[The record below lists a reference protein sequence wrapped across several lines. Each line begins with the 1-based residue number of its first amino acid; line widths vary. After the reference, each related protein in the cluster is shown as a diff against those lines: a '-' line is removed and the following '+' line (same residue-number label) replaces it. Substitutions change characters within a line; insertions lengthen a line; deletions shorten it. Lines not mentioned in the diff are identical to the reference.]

1 MNLAARD
8 NGKLL
13 AACVVGIAIVG
24 TVIAA
29 SPVVVKAQAVKKR
42 AITFHDLISMRRLSD
57 PQISPDGKWVAY
69 TVATPNLETN
79 HTSRDI
85 WVVSVASGEP
95 RQLTHGGS
103 DTRARWSPD
112 GQNLAFI
119 SARAEGNQQVFRIAL
134 KNGESNRVTSLST
147 GADNEIWSPDGK
159 TIAFVSSVFPECL
172 DDACNARRG
181 AEKAKSKVK
190 ARVYGKLLY
199 RHWNSWWDGKRSH
212 LFLVPAAGGIPRD
225 LTRGAD
231 YDVPPFSLGSP
242 EAIAFSPDSQEICFT
257 ANTDKNEALSTN
269 GDLFTV
275 PASGAGSPTRIT
287 LNPADDWGPV
297 YSRDGMWIA
306 YRAQMQ
312 PGYEADRWRLM
323 LYSRKN
329 RKETNL
335 TAEFDRSVESYE
347 FAPDSKTIYFSAED
361 KGEMPIYS
369 IVAAPGN
376 SPKVVVNGNFNDEFD
391 VSGDGH
397 TIAFARTSLTM
408 PAEIFSANSDGSDVR
423 QLTNQNAG
431 LLSQLDLAKPEAF
444 WFEGAEK
451 TQVEGFLIRPPNFDA
466 SKKYPTL
473 LVIHGGPQNAWTD
486 AWGYRWNQQV
496 MAAPGYVV
504 LAINPR
510 GSSGYGQKFTA
521 EVSRDWGGK
530 AYQDL
535 MDGLDAA
542 MAKYPFI
549 DASRLAAA
557 GGSFG
562 GYMVDWIATHSGRFK
577 CLISHAGTYDAVSMN
592 ATEELWFQEWEF
604 DGTPW
609 GNSEFYK
616 KWSPSEYA
624 AALGKYKTPT
634 LVVAGEMD
642 FRVPY
647 TQSLEFFTA
656 LRLQGV
662 PSKLLIFPDE
672 GHWVMKP
679 QNSELWY
686 KTFLAWIAEYLR

>member
-1 MNLAARD
+1 M
-8 NGKLL
+8 
-13 AACVVGIAIVG
+13 V
-24 TVIAA
+24 
-29 SPVVVKAQAVKKR
+29 
-42 AITFHDLISMRRLSD
+42 
-57 PQISPDGKWVAY
+57 
-69 TVATPNLETN
+69 
-79 HTSRDI
+79 
-85 WVVSVASGEP
+85 
-95 RQLTHGGS
+95 
-103 DTRARWSPD
+103 
-112 GQNLAFI
+112 
-119 SARAEGNQQVFRIAL
+119 
-134 KNGESNRVTSLST
+134 
-147 GADNEIWSPDGK
+147 
-159 TIAFVSSVFPECL
+159 
-172 DDACNARRG
+172 
-181 AEKAKSKVK
+181 
-190 ARVYGKLLY
+190 
-199 RHWNSWWDGKRSH
+199 
-212 LFLVPAAGGIPRD
+212 
-225 LTRGAD
+225 AD
-231 YDVPPFSLGSP
+231 YDVPPFTLGSP

-287 LNPADDWGPV
+287 LNPGDDWGPV

-312 PGYEADRWRLM
+312 PGYESDRWRLM

-335 TAEFDRSVESYE
+335 TADFDRSVESYE
-347 FAPDSKTIYFSAED
+347 FAPDSKTIYFTAED

-369 IVAAPGN
+369 IAAAPGN

-391 VSGDGH
+391 VSGDGR
-397 TIAFARTSLTM
+397 TLAFARTSLTM

-423 QLTNQNAG
+423 QLTHQNAG

-473 LVIHGGPQNAWTD
+473 LLIHGGPQNAWTD

-510 GSSGYGQKFTA
+510 GSSGYGQKFMA

-562 GYMVDWIATHSGRFK
+562 GYMVDWIATHTGRFK

-647 TQSLEFFTA
+647 TQSLEFFSA
-656 LRLQGV
+656 LQLQGV
-662 PSKLLIFPDE
+662 PSKLLVFPDE

-686 KTFLAWIAEYLR
+686 KTFLAWLAEYLKIATSKEPRQKRQRDAGGTQTPRPKLV